1 MAKNLETGKD
11 KIQRICDTLRKETLD
26 PARQEAAE
34 ILENAHLQAA
44 DIVREAQ
51 GKAETL
57 LQAADRELAQK
68 RAFFDA
74 SMKMACRQGIESLKQ
89 KIEEELFHRQLSE
102 LVAKEMAD
110 PKLIA
115 SLLTAFI
122 KALESKGIE
131 EDLEIFLPKHVSQRA
146 ITSCLA
152 AYVLE
157 KLQAHPVVLADFEGR
172 KFAYSPYLRPMMF
185 KDMQCVAIKHE
196 LEVQIPDVF
205 NFLMQFARDN
215 QLVVTD
221 CANFKLRAKI

>member
-1 MAKNLETGKD
+1 MTKGLETGKD

-51 GKAETL
+51 SKAEAM
-57 LQAADRELAQK
+57 LQATEKDLAQK

-89 KIEEELFHRQLSE
+89 KIEEELFHRQLAT

-122 KALESKGIE
+122 HSLEKNGLE
-131 EDLEIFLPKHVSQRA
+131 EDFEVFLPKHVTQRA
-146 ITSCLA
+146 ITSCLTA
-152 AYVLE
+152 HVLE
-157 KLQAHPVVLADFEGR
+157 ILQAHPVVLADFEGG
-172 KFAYSPYLRPMMF
+172 AQIAL
-185 KDMQCVAIKHE
+185 KDQRVTLDFSDRVVRE
-196 LEVQIPDVF
+196 LI
-205 NFLMQFARDN
+205 ATYIRRDFRE
-215 QLVVTD
+215 LIFSV
-221 CANFKLRAKI
+221 

>member
-1 MAKNLETGKD
+1 MYMAKNLETGKD

-157 KLQAHPVVLADFEGR
+157 KLQAHPIVLTDFEGGAQITLKEQR
-172 KFAYSPYLRPMMF
+172 MTLDFSDR
-185 KDMQCVAIKHE
+185 VVRE
-196 LEVQIPDVF
+196 LIASYIRRDFRELVF
-205 NFLMQFARDN
+205 S
-215 QLVVTD
+215 V
-221 CANFKLRAKI
+221 